1 MEIKILNIPYNYV
14 IKKKEKNLIDF
25 CIAYLINTFF
35 YENIVISYKNYLVT
49 FSCFTPL
56 PTTFI
61 LNDEIILEEN
71 NILVLTGSSNKN
83 RTIFANKIIPYGHE
97 NPIPFTFPI
106 NLNKRLELL
115 NSCVF
120 YYEIEL
126 CEQHRVPW
134 IDETIVIGYG
144 SSYTSTNTNP
154 GWKNNTFGYHLDDGT
169 YQYNGNIIK
178 KFGPQCKINDVFGAG
193 IIYLSLNNYRPFFTI
208 NGKIIN
214 TKIPDININQK
225 ISPMIGFDHS
235 HKVKFN
241 FGKEEFKFTIK
252 NYLHNNNILSNV
264 NNYFKKKN
272 QKISYNN
279 KTNTCILNYQHNI
292 FDNNLV
298 SNNFFFNNDEIPPS
312 DDEIPPSDNQQLSDI
327 TIINTINN
335 NNIEISNLLSL
346 ILNNNTS

>member
-25 CIAYLINTFF
+25 CIGYLINTFF
-35 YENIVISYKNYLVT
+35 YENIEISYKNYLVT

-61 LNDEIILEEN
+61 LNDEIILEED

-83 RTIFANKIIPYGHE
+83 RTIFANKIIPYGLE
-97 NPIPFTFPI
+97 NPIPFTYPV

-126 CEQHRVPW
+126 CEQHRVSW
-134 IDETIVIGYG
+134 MDETIVIGYG
-144 SSYTSTNTNP
+144 AIYTNTNTNP

-169 YQYNGNIIK
+169 YQYNSNVIK
-178 KFGPQCKINDVFGAG
+178 NFGPKCKINDIFGAG

-208 NGKIIN
+208 NGKIID
-214 TKIPDININQK
+214 TKIPDIIINQK

-252 NYLHNNNILSNV
+252 NYLHNNNILSNN
-264 NNYFKKKN
+264 NNYFKKKKN
-272 QKISYNN
+272 QKISYND
-279 KTNTCILNYQHNI
+279 KTKECILNYPHNI
-292 FDNNLV
+292 FNNSLLSNNNLL
-298 SNNFFFNNDEIPPS
+298 SNNLFFN
-312 DDEIPPSDNQQLSDI
+312 DDGTHPVNNQQLNNI
-327 TIINTINN
+327 TIINTLN

-346 ILNNNTS
+346 ILNNNT

>member
-25 CIAYLINTFF
+25 CIGYLINTFF
-35 YENIVISYKNYLVT
+35 YENIEISYKNYLVT

-61 LNDEIILEEN
+61 LNDEIILEKD
-71 NILVLTGSSNKN
+71 NILVLIGSSNKN
-83 RTIFANKIIPYGHE
+83 RTIFANKIIPYCQE

-106 NLNKRLELL
+106 NLNKKLELL

-126 CEQHRVPW
+126 YEQHRSSW

-144 SSYTSTNTNP
+144 SSYTNTNTNP

-169 YQYNGNIIK
+169 YQYNGNVIK
-178 KFGPQCKINDVFGAG
+178 KFGPKCKINDIFGAG
-193 IIYLSLNNYRPFFTI
+193 IIYLSLNKYKPFFTI
-208 NGKIIN
+208 NGKIID
-214 TKIPDININQK
+214 TKIPDIIINQK

-235 HKVKFN
+235 HKIKFN
-241 FGKEEFKFTIK
+241 FGKDEFKFTIK
-252 NYLHNNNILSNV
+252 NYLYNNNILSNV
-264 NNYFKKKN
+264 NNYFNKKN
-272 QKISYNN
+272 QKISYND
-279 KTNTCILNYQHNI
+279 KTIICILNYPHNI
-292 FDNNLV
+292 FNNNI
-298 SNNFFFNNDEIPPS
+298 SNNMFFNND
-312 DDEIPPSDNQQLSDI
+312 DI
-327 TIINTINN
+327 QSTNDQELNNTLNNTLN

-346 ILNNNTS
+346 ILNNTTQ